1 MLLSSLPLTS
11 THNHGTRLTSRRT
24 PFIPTFAQRT
34 CLVVTHLA
42 WYLNESTPW
51 AYAFVCGHSFA
62 SWPARPYI
70 EVNFFLFLF
79 FRIQENPS
87 SQTLDGKWTAD
98 AWPRA
103 SLRLQ
108 TLIVGNTKESR
119 SHERRLN
126 VATCAEFPI
135 LHID

>member
-70 EVNFFLFLF
+70 EVNFFF
-79 FRIQENPS
+79 FFIFQNP
-87 SQTLDGKWTAD
+87 GKPIKPNSGWKMDRRRMAEGFIEAAD
-98 AWPRA
+98 TNRREYKGKQVTRT
-103 SLRLQ
+103 S
-108 TLIVGNTKESR
+108 VER
-119 SHERRLN
+119 SHMCR
-126 VATCAEFPI
+126 VSDSAY
-135 LHID
+135 